1 MKTGRNGIFVG
12 IRWNV
17 VRSAYAA
24 MAMAC
29 LLLLMRVTVVG
40 KCRRANDSING
51 VSEEICY
58 GNLCHADQTLA

>member
-1 MKTGRNGIFVG
+1 
-12 IRWNV
+12 V

-58 GNLCHADQTLA
+58 GNL